1 MDCTDACTP
10 TKFETIDSRSLL
22 YSKNAAKNKRPNEPS
37 VTVAFQEWHHLRKR
51 KRFKQKTV
59 LRLKGKKVQRKNCLK
74 VERKMCKENCFR
86 VLTFLTFLDLRQK
99 ILFRNICV
107 EKNKTF

>member
-1 MDCTDACTP
+1 M
-10 TKFETIDSRSLL
+10 KS
-22 YSKNAAKNKRPNEPS
+22 
-37 VTVAFQEWHHLRKR
+37 
-51 KRFKQKTV
+51 
-59 LRLKGKKVQRKNCLK
+59 KKVQRKNCLK
-74 VERKMCKENCFR
+74 VERKRCKENCFR